1 MIEDQSP
8 FVSKA
13 EIDEKSVNPT
23 PVETHR
29 TNNFLTS
36 LLSVLL
42 IASVGVAGFF
52 AYQSQRLSNEL
63 LTLKGKPVTQVDT
76 PKLEEVG
83 NTESTPISV
92 DTTLN
97 WKSYS
102 DTNNGFSV
110 KYPSTWRIVSMKNTV
125 GFGPVDIPEDVIW
138 AVTSYDSK
146 SISVDKIID
155 ELGSQFSDRKQA
167 TNKIS
172 INGVEAIQVITTT
185 PSYPDWHLETIIAES
200 STRIITI
207 SNGAVDDS
215 NLQKLMGVLPGT
227 VFKDFY
233 STLKFTD

>member
-8 FVSKA
+8 FT
-13 EIDEKSVNPT
+13 SVNENMEKNT
-23 PVETHR
+23 EVNLVESPKS
-29 TNNFLTS
+29 NNFLTS

-52 AYQSQRLSNEL
+52 AFQSQKLASEL
-63 LTLKGKPVTQVDT
+63 LALKGESVTQD
-76 PKLEEVG
+76 EVSKPETTE

-138 AVTSYDSK
+138 AVTSYNPASTNVDS
-146 SISVDKIID
+146 IIN
-155 ELGSQFSDRKQA
+155 ELGSQFSDRKQ
-167 TNKIS
+167 TKNKIT
-172 INGVEAIQVITTT
+172 INGAEAFQVITTT
-185 PSYPDWHLETIIAES
+185 PSYPDWHLETIVAENP
-200 STRIITI
+200 TRIISI
-207 SNGAVDDS
+207 SNGAVNDT

-233 STLKFTD
+233 STFKFTD